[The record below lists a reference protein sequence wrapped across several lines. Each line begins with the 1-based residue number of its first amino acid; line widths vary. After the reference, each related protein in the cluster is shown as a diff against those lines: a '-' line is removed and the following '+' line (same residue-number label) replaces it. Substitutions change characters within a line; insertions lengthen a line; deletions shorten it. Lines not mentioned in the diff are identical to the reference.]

1 MNDNDKVKSIDKGFS
16 VDGLIKK
23 YGVSRSALIP
33 VLQEVQVKYK
43 YLPEEIL
50 EEISRKLRVPSADVY
65 GVATFYSIFR
75 LKPVG
80 EIVIRVCHGTAC
92 HVGGARRITEAIE
105 THLQIKE
112 DQTTPDGKFTLE
124 SVACLGC
131 CSLAPVMVVGERTY
145 GKLSVGSA
153 PKIVETHRE
162 GGK

>member
-1 MNDNDKVKSIDKGFS
+1 MSDKGFSGNGGFS

-23 YGVSRSALIP
+23 HGVSRSALIP
-33 VLQEVQVKYK
+33 VLQEVQIEYK

-50 EEISRKLRVPSADVY
+50 AEISEKLRVPSADVY

-80 EIVIRVCHGTAC
+80 EHVIRVCHGTAC
-92 HVGGARRITEAIE
+92 HVGGANRITEAIE

-131 CSLAPVMVVGERTY
+131 CSLSPVMVVGERTY
-145 GKLSVGSA
+145 GKLKVNSLPG
-153 PKIVETHRE
+153 IIETHRE

>member
-1 MNDNDKVKSIDKGFS
+1 MSDKVMSDDVNY

-33 VLQEVQVKYK
+33 VLQDVQVKYK

-50 EEISRKLRVPSADVY
+50 TEISEKLRVPSADVY
-65 GVATFYSIFR
+65 GVATFYSVFR

-80 EIVIRVCHGTAC
+80 ETVIRVCHGTAC
-92 HVGGARRITEAIE
+92 HVGGAKRITESIE

-145 GKLSVGSA
+145 GKLSVGSLA
-153 PKIVETHRE
+153 KIVETHRE